1 MYNHTTVYT
10 KTLADL
16 SNGEI
21 TVNDITVM
29 ETMILKA
36 LRFELCPPMSCSF
49 ITSFHALLPLDV
61 QNSSDGQDFVNHAT
75 FLTELSVMIISFRSL
90 DQASLAFAAVLNT
103 IDVLGQDF
111 LSPREK
117 DQFIQAIESSLHGL
131 NRSQESIV
139 LIRKMLTTLTR
150 KCSHFQQQE
159 QVVPIIENSLLSN
172 LITDSPVDARDDIN
186 NTGIF
191 RDLFYS

>member
-1 MYNHTTVYT
+1 
-10 KTLADL
+10 
-16 SNGEI
+16 
-21 TVNDITVM
+21 
-29 ETMILKA
+29 
-36 LRFELCPPMSCSF
+36 
-49 ITSFHALLPLDV
+49 
-61 QNSSDGQDFVNHAT
+61 
-75 FLTELSVMIISFRSL
+75 MIISFRSL